1 MLQARGERGEEPAAL
16 RRAVVQTRLC
26 SASTSSGKLA
36 KQAAGYEQ
44 NCANADGACPAS
56 LAPQN
61 ARATN
66 DAFKRTPMR
75 MAGGGGTGG
84 VMDMNA
90 SGGMG
95 GLGLGG
101 LGGHGASPVCTEAED
116 RRREEEEA
124 DFTLAPEDLKE

>member
-1 MLQARGERGEEPAAL
+1 M
-16 RRAVVQTRLC
+16 
-26 SASTSSGKLA
+26 
-36 KQAAGYEQ
+36 
-44 NCANADGACPAS
+44 AS
-56 LAPQN
+56 LCAWAHLRCPLVPQN

-66 DAFKRTPMR
+66 DAFKKTPMR

-84 VMDMNA
+84 VLDMNA

-101 LGGHGASPVCTEAED
+101 LGGHGASPVSTEAED